1 LPKKKTSEQ
10 KSHDETVRDL
20 AEELT
25 RDNWVV
31 KANVEGG
38 EKPSR
43 LGAFTPDIDAT
54 KGGLRRIC
62 EVVTEKDFKDDK
74 QAYIEFRNYCDEF
87 DFHFFVVDKEGNR
100 REVDPKTF
108 EKK

>member
-1 LPKKKTSEQ
+1 LPKKKTNEQ
-10 KSHDETVRDL
+10 NNHDETVRDL

-43 LGAFTPDIDAT
+43 IGAFTPDIDAA

-62 EVVTEKDFKDDK
+62 EVATEEDFKRDK

-100 REVDPKTF
+100 REVDPKALG
-108 EKK
+108 KK